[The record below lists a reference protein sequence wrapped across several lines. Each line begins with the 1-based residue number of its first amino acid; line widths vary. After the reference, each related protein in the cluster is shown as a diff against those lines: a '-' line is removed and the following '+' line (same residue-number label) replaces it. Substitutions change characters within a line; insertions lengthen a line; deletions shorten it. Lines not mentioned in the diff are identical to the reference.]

1 MHRPAGGDRAP
12 AYLGGR
18 CTGAGAL
25 TSLVRLQNH
34 DTGCAQAHWEFPRH
48 GLEQGYA
55 YILTHPGTPTVFYN
69 HLFDEHRFAGVRQA
83 VEALIAIRRR
93 NGVNARSSV
102 EIADFSDRHYAAI
115 TDHRVAMRIG
125 EDLWHP
131 VGHEWRVAAS
141 GDRWVVWEHSE

>member
-1 MHRPAGGDRAP
+1 MF
-12 AYLGGR
+12 
-18 CTGAGAL
+18 C
-25 TSLVRLQNH
+25 NH
-34 DTGCAQAHWEFPRH
+34 
-48 GLEQGYA
+48 
-55 YILTHPGTPTVFYN
+55 I
-69 HLFDEHRFAGVRQA
+69 FDEHRFAGVRQA
-83 VEALIAIRRR
+83 VESLIAIRRR

-131 VGHEWRVAAS
+131 QGHEWRVAAS